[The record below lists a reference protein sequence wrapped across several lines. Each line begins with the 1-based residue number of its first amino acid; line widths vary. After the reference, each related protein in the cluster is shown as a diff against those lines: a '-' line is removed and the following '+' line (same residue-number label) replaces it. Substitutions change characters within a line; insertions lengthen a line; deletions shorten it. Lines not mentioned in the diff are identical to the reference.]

1 MKARRHQ
8 RGFTLIELSVAI
20 MIGMAIGA
28 IVLALANQ
36 QFTFLRIYSAQSFLV
51 EEAPVVSAYMN
62 RLIGQ
67 ADRYRLH
74 NSLTDAKAGTNAVLS
89 NATVLV
95 LNFQQPDGTARAGIL
110 AFQNLGTGAGNALYY
125 YVVSA
130 TGTTTT
136 PEWILTKRP
145 SDVRFSIENGILRTR
160 MTGPNGEIITYSGT
174 MQQ

>member
-1 MKARRHQ
+1 MKARRHP

-36 QFTFLRIYSAQSFLV
+36 QFAFLRIYSAQSFLV
-51 EEAPVVSAYMN
+51 EEAPVISAYMN

-74 NSLTDAKAGTNAVLS
+74 NSLTDAKAGTNAVLT

-95 LNFQQPDGTARAGIL
+95 LNFQEPDGSARAGIL
-110 AFQNLGTGAGNALYY
+110 AFQNLGSGNALYY
-125 YVVSA
+125 YVVPLS
-130 TGTTTT
+130 GTLGT
-136 PEWILTKRP
+136 PEWTLTKRP
-145 SDVRFSIENGILRTR
+145 SNVRFSIENGILRTR
-160 MTGPNGEIITYSGT
+160 MTGPNNELITYSGA

>member
-1 MKARRHQ
+1 MKLRRLR

-28 IVLALANQ
+28 IVISLANQ

-51 EEAPVVSAYMN
+51 EEAPVISAYMN

-67 ADRYRLH
+67 ADRYRIH

-89 NATVLV
+89 NGTVLV
-95 LNFQQPDGTARAGIL
+95 LNFQEPDGTARAGIL
-110 AFQNLGTGAGNALYY
+110 AFQDLGSGKALYY
-125 YVVSA
+125 YVVPVS
-130 TGTTTT
+130 GVLGT
-136 PEWILTKRP
+136 PEWALTKRP
-145 SDVRFSIENGILRTR
+145 KDVRFSIENGILRTR
-160 MTGPNGEIITYSGT
+160 MTGPNDEQITYSGT